1 MGLYSTRHH
10 SLAAVKPGATVAVPN
25 DPVNLERA
33 LKILQAIGWIRIREN
48 PNPVDVSE
56 RDVVANQVGEPQLAG
71 DRRHCRGLSLE
82 RIPRRDPAQ
91 RHL

>member
-10 SLAAVKPGATVAVPN
+10 SLAEVKPGATVAVPN

-33 LKILQAIGWIRIREN
+33 LKILQAVGWIRIREN

-56 RDVVANQVGEPQLAG
+56 RDVVANLFPALARTLHG
-71 DRRHCRGLSLE
+71 T
-82 RIPRRDPAQ
+82 RDALNPASVTGGTM
-91 RHL
+91 R